1 MCTGV
6 EIALLAAAGAS
17 AAGTV
22 ISADA
27 QSSAMKSQAA
37 QAAADA
43 EAARQQGVVAAERTR
58 KQTQR
63 QQAAARASL
72 AGSGVDTGAGSA
84 VTIDTD
90 IGYRGEQDA
99 LNEIL
104 TGTRQ
109 GSRLEAE
116 SSMLTDRAGT
126 TQTAGFLGAGGTLLG
141 GYAQSQQARWRGA
154 APVEQRPAPVETRA
168 F

>member
-6 EIALLAAAGAS
+6 EIALLASAGAS
-17 AAGTV
+17 AAGG
-22 ISADA
+22 IMSASA
-27 QSSAMKSQAA
+27 QSSAMKSQSA

-43 EAARQQGVVAAERTR
+43 EAARQQGLVAADRTR

-99 LNEIL
+99 LNDIL
-104 TGTRQ
+104 TGGRQ
-109 GSRLEAE
+109 GARLDAE
-116 SSMLTDRAGT
+116 SRMLRDQAST
-126 TQTAGFLGAGGTLLG
+126 TRTAGFLGAGATLLG

-154 APVEQRPAPVETRA
+154 APMEQRPAPVETRT